1 MPWQPVG
8 LDYLGVVWAQP
19 WPSWV
24 TDCGSNLLLG
34 EVRRTSSS
42 PRQHWQVEG
51 RAEFILKQLRLAS
64 GFEYALVERELLV
77 GEA

>member
-8 LDYLGVVWAQP
+8 LDYLGVVRAQP

-24 TDCGSNLLLG
+24 TDHGSNLLPG

-42 PRQHWQVEG
+42 PGQHWQVEG
-51 RAEFILKQLRLAS
+51 RAEFILKQLRLAR

-77 GEA
+77 GEV